1 MGRDAVIFAASS
13 LLAAIYPV
21 SEALAS
27 GCTIT
32 GNAPTVTATD
42 IAFPGYSASALTP
55 DTANGSV
62 KIRCPL
68 GVGLLPSFDIALSA
82 GTAGGFSPR
91 QMGQGGNRLGYNIYT
106 TGGYA
111 TVWGD
116 GSGGSVTQSFSAIL
130 SLGTITFTA
139 YGEIP
144 TGEYVPTGTYN
155 DAIIVTVTY

>member
-1 MGRDAVIFAASS
+1 MRREAIVFATSV
-13 LLAAIYPV
+13 LAAIC
-21 SEALAS
+21 SSTSAHAS

-32 GNAPTVTATD
+32 GNAPTVTAMD
-42 IAFPGYSASALTP
+42 IAFPNYSASALVS
-55 DTANGSV
+55 DAANGSV

-91 QMGQGGNRLGYNIYT
+91 QMGQGSSRLGYNIYT
-106 TGGYA
+106 TNGYA

-116 GSGGSVTQSFSAIL
+116 GSEGSVTQSFSAIL